1 MVAFLFV
8 AVLLVVFILDEFF
21 PSWQSDSI
29 FGLLLKEDVTLT
41 GYGICLTGSHGIVS
55 ENSDGS

>member
-21 PSWQSDSI
+21 SFLAKW
-29 FGLLLKEDVTLT
+29 
-41 GYGICLTGSHGIVS
+41 
-55 ENSDGS
+55 